1 MGKYVLTIGKDYVS
15 QWNIKDAIREL
26 IQNKIDQEITDPTN
40 IGSISIKNGKLFI
53 SNKTS
58 ELTKSSLVLGC
69 SSKQNDDE
77 TIGKFG
83 EGYKLALLV
92 LIRNG
97 INVVI
102 HNYHTKENWIPTI
115 EYVKEY
121 DSELLVINTDRYWF
135 TSPPNNNLTFV
146 ISGVENAQEILDEI
160 ILNEEAYKHYE
171 TDYGNILADGEKGN
185 IYVNGLF
192 VTNVED
198 LEYSYTIKPQY
209 LNIGR
214 DRNLVDEWDIKYLL
228 ASMWKQAPHDMT
240 MEVIRAGAKDVEFV
254 KYKSNDMDKV
264 ADELVV
270 DLGNAIPVTNQYEV
284 EQAQRMYGPK
294 VKTKIVTESIKSLVE
309 HKIPKPQVVV
319 VKSNKELLETY
330 YNKHKKKFSREM
342 MKDWTKMQN
351 LLLKE
356 Y

>member
-15 QWNIKDAIREL
+15 QWGIKDAIREL
-26 IQNKIDQEITDPTN
+26 IQNKIDQEVTDPTN
-40 IGSISIKNGKLFI
+40 IGSMSIEDGKLHI

-58 ELTKSSLVLGC
+58 ELTKSSLILGC
-69 SSKQNDDE
+69 SSKKDDTA

-97 INVVI
+97 IDVII
-102 HNYHTKENWIPTI
+102 HNYHTKENWIPKI

-146 ISGVENAQEILDEI
+146 ISGIDNVQEIIDEITLDENAYEHFPTDMGVIL
-160 ILNEEAYKHYE
+160 K
-171 TDYGNILADGEKGN
+171 GEKGN

-192 VTNVED
+192 VTNISD
-198 LEYSYTIKPQY
+198 LEYSYSIKPEY

-214 DRNLVDEWDIKYLL
+214 DRNLVDEFDIKYTL
-228 ASMWKQAPHDMT
+228 ASMWKQAPHDMI
-240 MEVIRAGAKDVEFV
+240 MGVIKSGAKDVSFL
-254 KYKSNDMDKV
+254 KYKARNMDRV
-264 ADELVV
+264 ANELMV
-270 DLGNAIPVTNQYEV
+270 DIGNSIPVTCQAEV
-284 EQAQRMYGPK
+284 MSAQRKYGMS
-294 VKTKIVTESIKSLVE
+294 VKTIIVTETVKALVD
-309 HKIPKPQVVV
+309 HKIVMPQQIV
-319 VKSNKELLETY
+319 VKSNKEILESY
-330 YNKHKKKFSREM
+330 VNKHKRKFSREM
-342 MKDWTKMQN
+342 MKDWTKMQE